1 MIEKNIRITN
11 QKQNHNDIDA
21 NEVFNA
27 PDSFFT
33 EIHVDKILEYQEKSF
48 LNIVCSKLRVNG
60 KIRISGIDVLD
71 VCRKILHEDYPY
83 SNEYFSNSKSFY
95 TILELKEFFEKIGW
109 KINFMNVSNSVFNI
123 EATRN
128 V

>member
-1 MIEKNIRITN
+1 MIQKNIRITN
-11 QKQNHNDIDA
+11 QKQNHNDINA
-21 NEVFNA
+21 NEVFNV

-33 EIHVDKILEYQEKSF
+33 EIYVDKILEYQEKSF

-60 KIRISGIDVLD
+60 KIRISGIDILD

-83 SNEYFSNSKSFY
+83 SNEYLSNSKSFY
-95 TILELKEFFEKIGW
+95 TVLELKEFFEKIGW
-109 KINFMNVSNSVFNI
+109 KINFMNVNNSVFNI

>member
-21 NEVFNA
+21 NEILNV

-33 EIHVDKILEYQEKSF
+33 EIHVDKILENQSKNF
-48 LNIVCSKLRVNG
+48 LNIVCNKVRING
-60 KIRISGIDVLD
+60 KIRISGIDILD
-71 VCRKILHEDYPY
+71 VCRKILYDDYPY

-95 TILELKEFFEKIGW
+95 TVLELKEFFETKGW
-109 KINFMNVSNSVFNI
+109 KINFMNVNNSVFNI
-123 EATRN
+123 EATRK